1 LSPCLNTEP
10 TNTSKEDRRLYC
22 GVYRDAAEI
31 TRSVLKS
38 QSVKAKDGAAQF
50 RKGIR
55 QIGSRRR
62 GNKR

>member
-1 LSPCLNTEP
+1 VTE
-10 TNTSKEDRRLYC
+10 EDRRLYC

-38 QSVKAKDGAAQF
+38 QSAKAKEGAAQF
-50 RKGIR
+50 RKGIS

-62 GNKR
+62 SNRH